1 MPPFR
6 KRCGFLSDQGALKR
20 MVVDLQ
26 VSAAPKP
33 IRGTALELEQAIA
46 NLVLNAAAAM
56 PEGRRLVIWAEPFN
70 REALIADAKRRT
82 DENEGRIVHPRR
94 SDDKLSSGWVHS
106 TWKKS

>member
-1 MPPFR
+1 MYVATDSTLLASSPYAD
-6 KRCGFLSDQGALKR
+6 FLLTQ
-20 MVVDLQ
+20 DLWREAGGI
-26 VSAAPKP
+26 SLLAP
-33 IRGTALELEQAIA
+33 
-46 NLVLNAAAAM
+46 AAAAM